1 LMQNRYSKAHL
12 HEMLL
17 DTQYTT
23 LSGTLE
29 CNCAIERK
37 MRLSVQS
44 FRRAN
49 SAPCQADFK
58 FATCLSALSKE
69 RFWLHRAT

>member
-1 LMQNRYSKAHL
+1 MQNRYSKAHL

-37 MRLSVQS
+37 MRLSVQAS
-44 FRRAN
+44 GEQTQ
-49 SAPCQADFK
+49 PPVK
-58 FATCLSALSKE
+58 LTLTLLHLSKE